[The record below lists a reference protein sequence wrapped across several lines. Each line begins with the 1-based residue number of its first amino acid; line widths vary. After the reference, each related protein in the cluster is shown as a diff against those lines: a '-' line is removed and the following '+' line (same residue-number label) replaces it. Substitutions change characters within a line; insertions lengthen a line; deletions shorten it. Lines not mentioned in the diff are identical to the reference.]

1 MLVCS
6 CAVLPAM
13 RFWGHNAV
21 LKCVA
26 VATKMLVECLNGKQ
40 IALWVSP
47 VFSALFLVQGVYR
60 KRLFNRPS
68 TPHRKY
74 ELAHIGEGRTVGSY
88 QIIGYERYVWN
99 L

>member
-26 VATKMLVECLNGKQ
+26 VATKMLVERLSGKQ
-40 IALWVSP
+40 IALWVSS
-47 VFSALFLVQGVYR
+47 VFSALLLMQGIIVNGY
-60 KRLFNRPS
+60 LTSRPPL
-68 TPHRKY
+68 TENMR
-74 ELAHIGEGRTVGSY
+74 
-88 QIIGYERYVWN
+88 
-99 L
+99 

>member
-26 VATKMLVECLNGKQ
+26 VATKMLVERLSGKQ
-40 IALWVSP
+40 IALWVSS
-47 VFSALFLVQGVYR
+47 VFSALLLVQGFIVNGY
-60 KRLFNRPS
+60 LTVRPPL
-68 TPHRKY
+68 TEKY
-74 ELAHIGEGRTVGSY
+74 
-88 QIIGYERYVWN
+88 
-99 L
+99 

>member
-1 MLVCS
+1 MLLEDEASGRQANLCLRIPVHPHRTGGS
-6 CAVLPAM
+6 
-13 RFWGHNAV
+13 GHNAV

-47 VFSALFLVQGVYR
+47 VFSALLLMQGIYR

-68 TPHRKY
+68 TPHRKI
-74 ELAHIGEGRTVGSY
+74 LS
-88 QIIGYERYVWN
+88 
-99 L
+99 